1 LSWSDAPILFDPA
14 HAIACARSFAQAT
27 GVGCLVLDGDGEIL
41 FEQRVADVRC
51 DFCHR
56 LGEIIG
62 QSPACGQV
70 HLYGCYQADRF
81 GGQYL
86 YYCRTGMVH
95 FASPIT
101 VDGQLAGGLVGGPL
115 LIADKEDYIVH
126 DVLERNGLDVSL
138 FEEFKELLAC
148 FVPASPERTRHLSDL
163 LACAARDVSARLAEE
178 RRDAAEARR
187 QEDDIHSAI
196 QSFQKKEFSTYFY
209 PLETERELLA
219 ALSSGDRNTARRL
232 LSDLL
237 GHIRLSSG
245 DRLETVRARVLEL
258 LVLLSRAAMTGG
270 ADSEQVFFL
279 NDRYL
284 SEIDHLH
291 SVEALSLWLSRIMT
305 RFLRYVFDMTDIKH
319 KDMMFK
325 AADYMKKHYA
335 QKLTLEEVAGSV
347 YLSPSYFSKVFK
359 ETMGHT
365 FNVYLNRLRIEKSKL
380 LLLSGTESITDIC
393 DRVGFEDQSYFTK
406 VFKKYAG
413 MTPARYRA
421 LRGLSEGDR
430 GKVG

>member
-1 LSWSDAPILFDPA
+1 LSWSEAPIPFDPA
-14 HAIACARSFAQAT
+14 HAIACAKSFAQAT
-27 GVGCLVLDGDGEIL
+27 GVGCLVLNTDGEIL
-41 FEQRVADVRC
+41 FEQRVTDARC

-56 LGEIIG
+56 LGEITG

-86 YYCRTGMVH
+86 YYCCTGMAH

-101 VDGQLAGGLVGGPL
+101 VDGQFAGGLVGGPL
-115 LIADKEDYIVH
+115 LITDKEDYIVH
-126 DVLERNGLDVSL
+126 DVLERNRLDPSL
-138 FEEFKELLAC
+138 FEEFQELLSC

-163 LACAARDVSARLAEE
+163 LACAARDVSARLTGE
-178 RRDAAEARR
+178 RRDAVEARR
-187 QEDDIHSAI
+187 QEADIHSAI
-196 QSFQKKEFSTYFY
+196 RHFQKQKDGAYFY

-237 GHIRLSSG
+237 GHIRLSAG

-284 SEIDHLH
+284 SEIDNLH
-291 SVEALSLWLSRIMT
+291 SAEELSLWLARIMT

-325 AADYMKKHYA
+325 AADYIKKHYI
-335 QKLTLEEVAGSV
+335 QKLTLEDVAGEV

-359 ETMGHT
+359 ETMGIS
-365 FNVYLNRLRIEKSKL
+365 FNAYLNRLRIEKSKL
-380 LLLSGTESITDIC
+380 LLLSETESITDIC
-393 DRVGFEDQSYFTK
+393 ERLGFEDQSYFTK

-421 LRGLSEGDR
+421 LRGLTEGDR
-430 GKVG
+430 GKAG